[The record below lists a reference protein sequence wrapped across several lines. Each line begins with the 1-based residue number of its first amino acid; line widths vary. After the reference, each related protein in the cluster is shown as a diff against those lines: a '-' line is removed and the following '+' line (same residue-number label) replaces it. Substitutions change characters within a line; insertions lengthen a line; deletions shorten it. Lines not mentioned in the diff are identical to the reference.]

1 MQDRDT
7 EPLARVLV
15 RIDSIEDLGGFGA
28 GDGTV
33 AAGGIATV
41 RGWAVDAASR
51 EPVGALRIAIG
62 DATPVNAISGF
73 ARDDIAQRLASDS
86 ARGCG
91 FVAAVPVDASLGP
104 QPVRIEAN
112 VGGEWIT
119 ADARWVDVVPQ
130 LDPFDEL
137 PERAEGWFFDVER
150 VELSGGSRAPYEGD
164 RWILPPGAV
173 GRMCMWALDMTAG
186 RPPSKVLALAGGT
199 FFAAVP
205 GFETVHVAAATGLP
219 AERAGFTLAVMPPF
233 VGGETLR
240 LFAIA
245 ADAGCFGHLGTVR
258 TSLADPLPL
267 DALPARGKALGAIDR
282 IEVDG
287 VHADPAEPIRLE
299 RGARLC
305 LQGWAVDP
313 TGPRLAASVEL
324 DVPGAGRFESD
335 YGFRRPDVALALDAP
350 VAACGF
356 RLMVDSGAFSSGTY
370 RASPRVLAARRD
382 GFTVLPEIELVIS

>member
-1 MQDRDT
+1 
-7 EPLARVLV
+7 VLV

-51 EPVGALRIAIG
+51 EPVGTLRIAIG
-62 DATPVNAISGF
+62 DAPPVNAISGF

-91 FVAAVPVDASLGP
+91 FVAAVPVDAPLGP

-112 VGGEWIT
+112 IGGEWIT
-119 ADARWVDVVPQ
+119 ADARWVEVVPQ
-130 LDPFDEL
+130 PDPFEEL
-137 PERAEGWFFDVER
+137 PERAAGWLFNVDR
-150 VELSGGSRAPYEGD
+150 VELSDGSRVPYDGE
-164 RWILPPGAV
+164 RWIVPPGAV
-173 GRMCMWALDMTAG
+173 GRMCMWALDVPAG
-186 RPPSKVLALAGGT
+186 RPPSKVVALAGGT

-205 GFETVHVAAATGLP
+205 GFETGHVAAATGLP

-245 ADAGCFGHLGTVR
+245 ADAGCYGQLGTVR
-258 TSLADPLPL
+258 TSLAEPLPL
-267 DALPARGKALGAIDR
+267 DALPRRGKALGAIDR

-287 VHADPAEPIRLE
+287 VRADPSEPIRLE
-299 RGARLC
+299 PGARLR
-305 LQGWAVDP
+305 LEGWAVDRS
-313 TGPRLAASVEL
+313 GPRLAASVEL
-324 DVPGAGRFESD
+324 DVPGAGRFEAE
-335 YGFRRPDVALALDAP
+335 YGFRRQDVALALGAP

-356 RLMVDSGAFSSGTY
+356 TLVVDSGAFSPGRY
-370 RASPRVLAARRD
+370 RATPRVLAARRD
-382 GFTVLPEIELVIS
+382 AFTVLPDVELVIG